1 MKQIGNIQQ
10 HFSIRKLTVGVAS
23 VWIGLSFLGFG
34 TQTVRADVTNTAS
47 DTAKTEQAE
56 SNQQNAA
63 TEEPKADTTT
73 SDDNAVKA
81 DQQKVA
87 VKENDNS
94 ITKAADADKDVAKTV
109 VDNKATE
116 TKNETTP
123 ATNTSAYNSAVQKT
137 EEKSAETTPAVDNI
151 SDANKNATETTKPAT
166 STTPVNDTDAKTPA
180 KEGDVGKTEPGET
193 TKDASKPATTDQGN
207 LLKKQQ
213 LLILIRSKMVQ

>member
-23 VWIGLSFLGFG
+23 VLIGLSFLGFG

-63 TEEPKADTTT
+63 TDDTTT

-94 ITKAADADKDVAKTV
+94 ITKTADADKDFAKTV

-137 EEKSAETTPAVDNI
+137 EEKSAETTPAVDNT

>member
-23 VWIGLSFLGFG
+23 VLIGLSFLGFG

-81 DQQKVA
+81 NQQKVA

-137 EEKSAETTPAVDNI
+137 EEKSAETTPAVDNT

-166 STTPVNDTDAKTPA
+166 STTSVNDTDAKTPA
-180 KEGDVGKTEPGET
+180 KEGDVGKTEPVET

>member
-1 MKQIGNIQQ
+1 M
-10 HFSIRKLTVGVAS
+10 AS
-23 VWIGLSFLGFG
+23 VLIGLSFLGFG

-116 TKNETTP
+116 TKNE
-123 ATNTSAYNSAVQKT
+123 K
-137 EEKSAETTPAVDNI
+137 TPAVDNI

>member
-23 VWIGLSFLGFG
+23 VLIGLSFLGFG

-63 TEEPKADTTT
+63 TDDTTT

-81 DQQKVA
+81 NQQKVA

-137 EEKSAETTPAVDNI
+137 EEKSAETTPAVDNT

>member
-1 MKQIGNIQQ
+1 M
-10 HFSIRKLTVGVAS
+10 AS
-23 VWIGLSFLGFG
+23 VLIGLSFLGFG

-47 DTAKTEQAE
+47 DTAKTKQAE

-94 ITKAADADKDVAKTV
+94 ITKTADADKDFAKTV

-137 EEKSAETTPAVDNI
+137 EEKSAETTPAVDNT

-213 LLILIRSKMVQ
+213 LLMLIRSKMVQ